1 MEKHELKNGKE
12 VQFNEITERNSYNV
26 SWNINKSIYPKIDQD
41 KTCISQLSLSK
52 NDLISDGLKRV
63 LLKIRNEKRV
73 NKRFVRLFNDQTM
86 IRVFLRIIFK

>member
-26 SWNINKSIYPKIDQD
+26 SWNINKSVYPKIYQD

-52 NDLISDGLKRV
+52 DDLISDVLKRV
-63 LLKIRNEKRV
+63 LLKIRSEKRM
-73 NKRFVRLFNDQTM
+73 NKRFVRLCNNQTM
-86 IRVFLRIIFK
+86 IRVFLKIIFK